1 MIILGDAAGRIVR
14 MLIQTVL
21 GFMIGDKFHET
32 LGVLCEQNHGRRSPM
47 RRLLWSV
54 VHCPPLSPFLSM
66 DAMSYQSDNNLQAAL
81 KACKSSFLSVGFFS
95 FFVNALMLV
104 PTFYM
109 IQVSGRVVP
118 SSSTSTL
125 LMLTLIMTVLV
136 VTMGALEWVR
146 SRIMVRISNR
156 LDVLLSRDVY
166 RASFKRALSSG
177 GADATAQSL
186 SDLTSLRQFFTGS
199 GLFAFFD
206 APWFPIY
213 TIVMFLFHPWF
224 GWITLGCGAV
234 LAILAVVNHR
244 VTGQALAT
252 ANKENVASNVV
263 TTKTLRN
270 AEVIESMG
278 MLETLMNR
286 WAKRQRNVMLL
297 QSNASD
303 KGGVVSSTSK
313 TFRTWSQ
320 SIMLATGAYLVITH
334 EINPGLLMA
343 GSLLLGRALAPID
356 QMIGNWKGFVAA
368 KVQYDRLNKVMDD
381 LKNEPERMP
390 LPAPEGHI
398 QVENLI
404 VAPPG
409 SKAPVLRSISF
420 VAPAGSIVGIV
431 GPSAA
436 GKSTLVRAL
445 MGIWPPQ
452 HGVVRLDGA
461 DIATWDKQALG
472 PYVGYLPQDI
482 ELFEGSIS
490 ENIARFDKVDPEKVV
505 EAAQMAGVHEMIL
518 MQPDGYDTV
527 IGSEGVNL
535 SGGQRQRIGLARAL
549 YGKPRLI
556 VLDEPNSNL
565 DDVGEKALGI
575 ALQKVKESGATVFI
589 VSHRPNILSRLDRV
603 LVMAGGTISLYGERD
618 KVIAQLAQQ
627 QAGNQPRVA
636 KAAPPAGP
644 AAPTAPAGPAAPGAP
659 AAPTPPVA
667 PAGGNPAAPSPATPN
682 GV

>member
-1 MIILGDAAGRIVR
+1 MSRI
-14 MLIQTVL
+14 Q
-21 GFMIGDKFHET
+21 E
-32 LGVLCEQNHGRRSPM
+32 
-47 RRLLWSV
+47 
-54 VHCPPLSPFLSM
+54 
-66 DAMSYQSDNNLQAAL
+66 NNLRAAL
-81 KACKSSFLSVGFFS
+81 RACKSSFLSVGFFS
-95 FFVNALMLV
+95 LFVNTLMLV
-104 PTFYM
+104 PTFFM
-109 IQVSGRVVP
+109 IQVSGRVVA
-118 SSSTSTL
+118 SSSESTL
-125 LMLTLIMTVLV
+125 LMLTLIMTILMI
-136 VTMGALEWVR
+136 TLGSLEWVR

-166 RASFKRALSSG
+166 RASFRRALNSG
-177 GADATAQSL
+177 GGDATAQSL
-186 SDLTSLRQFFTGS
+186 NDLTSLRQFFTGP

-213 TIVMFLFHPWF
+213 TTVMFLFHPWF
-224 GWITLGCGAV
+224 GWMTLACGLILSV
-234 LAILAVVNHR
+234 LAFVNHR
-244 VTGQALAT
+244 VTGNALAE
-252 ANKENVASNVV
+252 ANKESVVSNVA

-286 WAKRQRNVMLL
+286 WAKRQRKVLKL
-297 QSNASD
+297 QSDASD
-303 KGGVVSSTSK
+303 KGGVVSSVSK
-313 TFRTWSQ
+313 TFRMWAQ
-320 SIMLATGAYLVITH
+320 SIMLATGGYLVITH

-356 QMIGNWKGFVAA
+356 LMIGSWKGFVAA
-368 KVQYDRLNKVMDD
+368 KVQYDRLDKVLEDQ
-381 LKNEPERMP
+381 NAEPDRMK

-398 QVENLI
+398 QVENL
-404 VAPPG
+404 VLAPPG
-409 SKAPVLRSISF
+409 SKTPVLRNISF
-420 VAPAGSIVGIV
+420 VAPAGSIVGII

-436 GKSTLVRAL
+436 GKSTLVRGL
-445 MGIWPPQ
+445 MGIWPSQ

-461 DIATWDKQALG
+461 DISTWDKHDLG

-482 ELFEGSIS
+482 ELFEGTIS
-490 ENIARFDKVDPEKVV
+490 ENIARFEKVDPEKVV
-505 EAAQMAGVHEMIL
+505 EAAQTAGVHEMIL

-565 DDVGEKALGI
+565 DDVGEKALGV
-575 ALQKVKESGATVFI
+575 ALQKIKESGATVFI

-603 LVMAGGTISLYGERD
+603 LVMSAGTISLYGERD

-627 QAGNQPRVA
+627 QQGGAQPRVA
-636 KAAPPAGP
+636 KGAPG
-644 AAPTAPAGPAAPGAP
+644 AGPAAPGAP
-659 AAPTPPVA
+659 ASPTPPAA
-667 PAGGNPAAPSPATPN
+667 PTGGNPAAPSPATPN

>member
-1 MIILGDAAGRIVR
+1 
-14 MLIQTVL
+14 
-21 GFMIGDKFHET
+21 
-32 LGVLCEQNHGRRSPM
+32 
-47 RRLLWSV
+47 
-54 VHCPPLSPFLSM
+54 
-66 DAMSYQSDNNLQAAL
+66 MSSNSENNLQAAL
-81 KACKSSFLSVGFFS
+81 RACKSSFLSVGFFS

-104 PTFYM
+104 PTFFM

-125 LMLTLIMTVLV
+125 LMLSLILTVLLL
-136 VTMGALEWVR
+136 TMGALEWVR

-166 RASFKRALSSG
+166 RASFKRALTSG

-186 SDLTSLRQFFTGS
+186 NDLTALRQFFTGP

-224 GWITLGCGAV
+224 GWMTLACGAV
-234 LAILAVVNHR
+234 LSVLAVVNHR
-244 VTGQALAT
+244 VTGQALAA
-252 ANKENVASNVV
+252 ANRENVASNVV

-286 WAKRQRNVMLL
+286 WAKRQRNVMML
-297 QSNASD
+297 QSQASD

-320 SIMLATGAYLVITH
+320 SMMLAIGAYLVINH

-343 GSLLLGRALAPID
+343 GSLLLGRALSPID
-356 QMIGNWKGFVAA
+356 QMIGSWKGFVAA

-381 LKNEPERMP
+381 LNKEPERMP

-409 SKAPVLRSISF
+409 AKAPVLRSISF

-461 DIATWDKQALG
+461 DIASWDKQALG

-505 EAAQMAGVHEMIL
+505 QAAQMAGVHEMIL
-518 MQPDGYDTV
+518 MLPDGYDTV

-535 SGGQRQRIGLARAL
+535 SGGQRQRIGLARAI
-549 YGKPRLI
+549 YGNPRLI

-565 DDVGEKALGI
+565 DDVGERALGV
-575 ALQKVKESGATVFI
+575 ALQKLKETGATVFI
-589 VSHRPNILSRLDRV
+589 VSHRPNILTRLDRI

-618 KVIAQLAQQ
+618 RVIAELAAQQ
-627 QAGNQPRVA
+627 AKLQQRGAPAAAAQA
-636 KAAPPAGP
+636 PAT
-644 AAPTAPAGPAAPGAP
+644 APTAPPAPDAAP
-659 AAPTPPVA
+659 AAP
-667 PAGGNPAAPSPATPN
+667 AAVVPATTST
-682 GV
+682 GA

>member
-1 MIILGDAAGRIVR
+1 
-14 MLIQTVL
+14 
-21 GFMIGDKFHET
+21 
-32 LGVLCEQNHGRRSPM
+32 
-47 RRLLWSV
+47 
-54 VHCPPLSPFLSM
+54 
-66 DAMSYQSDNNLQAAL
+66 MSYLSENNLQAAL
-81 KACKSSFLSVGFFS
+81 RACKSSFLSVGFFS

-104 PTFYM
+104 PTFFM

-118 SSSTSTL
+118 SSSLSTL
-125 LMLTLIMTVLV
+125 IMLTVIMTVLV
-136 VTMGALEWVR
+136 ITMGALEWVR

-166 RASFKRALSSG
+166 RASFKRALTSG
-177 GADATAQSL
+177 GSDATAQSL
-186 SDLTSLRQFFTGS
+186 NDLTSLRQFFTGP

-213 TIVMFLFHPWF
+213 TIVMFLFHPLF
-224 GWITLGCGAV
+224 GWITLACGLV
-234 LAILAVVNHR
+234 LTCLAVINHR
-244 VTGQALAT
+244 VTGKALAS
-252 ANKENVASNVV
+252 ANKENVASNVI

-286 WAKRQRNVMLL
+286 WAKRQRNIMLL
-297 QSNASD
+297 QSDASD

-313 TFRTWSQ
+313 TFRIWSQ
-320 SIMLATGAYLVITH
+320 SIMLATGGYLVITH
-334 EINPGLLMA
+334 QINPGLLMA
-343 GSLLLGRALAPID
+343 GSLLLGRALSPID
-356 QMIGNWKGFVAA
+356 QMISSWKGFVAA
-368 KVQYDRLNKVMDD
+368 KVQYDRLSKVMDD

-409 SKAPVLRSISF
+409 AKAPVIRSISF

-461 DIATWDKQALG
+461 DIASWDKQALG

-490 ENIARFDKVDPEKVV
+490 ENIARFDKIDPEKVV

-518 MQPDGYDTV
+518 MLPDGYDTV
-527 IGSEGVNL
+527 IGSDGVNL
-535 SGGQRQRIGLARAL
+535 SGGQRQRIGLARAI
-549 YGKPRLI
+549 YGNPRLV

-565 DDVGEKALGI
+565 DDVGERALGV
-575 ALQKVKESGATVFI
+575 ALQKLKATGATVFI
-589 VSHRPNILSRLDRV
+589 VSHRPNILTRLDRI
-603 LVMAGGTISLYGERD
+603 LVMSGGTISLYGERD
-618 KVIAQLAQQ
+618 RVIAELAAQQ
-627 QAGNQPRVA
+627 AKGQQRVA
-636 KAAPPAGP
+636 QPAPSQPPAAPPAAPNATPPATPP
-644 AAPTAPAGPAAPGAP
+644 AAPNAAPPAAPAAAP
-659 AAPTPPVA
+659 ATTT
-667 PAGGNPAAPSPATPN
+667 ST

>member
-1 MIILGDAAGRIVR
+1 
-14 MLIQTVL
+14 
-21 GFMIGDKFHET
+21 
-32 LGVLCEQNHGRRSPM
+32 
-47 RRLLWSV
+47 
-54 VHCPPLSPFLSM
+54 
-66 DAMSYQSDNNLQAAL
+66 MSTQSENNLQAAL

-95 FFVNALMLV
+95 FFVNTLMLV

-125 LMLTLIMTVLV
+125 LMLTLILTLLLL
-136 VTMGALEWVR
+136 TLGSLEWVR

-166 RASFKRALSSG
+166 RASFKRSLHSG

-186 SDLTSLRQFFTGS
+186 NDLTSLRQFFTGA
-199 GLFAFFD
+199 GVFAFFD
-206 APWFPIY
+206 APWFPVY
-213 TIVMFLFHPWF
+213 TVIMFLFHPWF
-224 GWITLGCGAV
+224 GWMTLACGAV
-234 LAILAVVNHR
+234 LAVLAVVNHR
-244 VTGQALAT
+244 VTGPALAS

-286 WAKRQRNVMLL
+286 WAKRQRKVMML
-297 QSNASD
+297 QSQASD
-303 KGGVVSSTSK
+303 KGGVVSSVSK
-313 TFRTWSQ
+313 MFRTWSQ
-320 SIMLATGAYLVITH
+320 SVMLAIGAYLVITH

-343 GSLLLGRALAPID
+343 GSLLLGRALSPID
-356 QMIGNWKGFVAA
+356 QMISSWKGFVSA
-368 KVQYDRLNKVMDD
+368 KVQYDRLNRVLDD
-381 LKNEPERMP
+381 LNKEPERMP

-409 SKAPVLRSISF
+409 AKTPVLRSISF

-461 DIATWDKQALG
+461 DIASWDKQALG

-505 EAAQMAGVHEMIL
+505 QAAQMAGVHEMIL
-518 MQPDGYDTV
+518 MLPDGYDTV
-527 IGSEGVNL
+527 IGSDGVNL
-535 SGGQRQRIGLARAL
+535 SGGQRQRIGLARAI
-549 YGKPRLI
+549 YGNPRLI

-565 DDVGEKALGI
+565 DDVGERALGV
-575 ALQKVKESGATVFI
+575 ALQKLKETGATVFI
-589 VSHRPNILSRLDRV
+589 VSHRPNILTRLDRI

-618 KVIAQLAQQ
+618 RVIAELAAQQ
-627 QAGNQPRVA
+627 A
-636 KAAPPAGP
+636 KLQQRGAQ
-644 AAPTAPAGPAAPGAP
+644 APA
-659 AAPTPPVA
+659 TT
-667 PAGGNPAAPSPATPN
+667 PAAPSAPPAAAPAATTST
-682 GV
+682 GA

>member
-1 MIILGDAAGRIVR
+1 MPCSLEVGG
-14 MLIQTVL
+14 
-21 GFMIGDKFHET
+21 T
-32 LGVLCEQNHGRRSPM
+32 LPAV
-47 RRLLWSV
+47 
-54 VHCPPLSPFLSM
+54 FAYLSM
-66 DAMSYQSDNNLQAAL
+66 DTMSSLSDNNLQAAL

-109 IQVSGRVVP
+109 IQISGRVVP

-125 LMLTLIMTVLV
+125 LMLTLILTVLV
-136 VTMGALEWVR
+136 VTMGSLEWVR

-156 LDVLLSRDVY
+156 LDVMLSRDVY
-166 RASFKRALSSG
+166 RASFKRALNSG
-177 GADATAQSL
+177 GSDATAQSL
-186 SDLTSLRQFFTGS
+186 NDLTALRQFFTGS

-213 TIVMFLFHPWF
+213 TFVMFLFHPWF
-224 GWITLGCGAV
+224 GFMTLACGLV
-234 LAILAVVNHR
+234 LALLAVVNHR
-244 VTGQALAT
+244 LTANALAN

-263 TTKTLRN
+263 TAKTLRN

-286 WAKRQRNVMLL
+286 WAKRQRRIMLM
-297 QSNASD
+297 QSEASD
-303 KGGVVSSTSK
+303 KGGIVSTISK

-320 SIMLATGAYLVITH
+320 SIMLAIGAYLVVTH

-356 QMIGNWKGFVAA
+356 QMIGSWKGFVAA
-368 KVQYDRLNKVMDD
+368 KVQYDRLSKVLDD
-381 LKNEPERMP
+381 LSKEPERMP
-390 LPAPEGHI
+390 LPAPEGQI
-398 QVENLI
+398 QVENLV

-409 SKAPVLRSISF
+409 AKAPVIRNISF
-420 VAPAGSIVGIV
+420 VVPTGSIVGIV

-461 DIATWDKQALG
+461 DIASWDKQALG
-472 PYVGYLPQDI
+472 RYVGYLPQDI

-490 ENIARFDKVDPEKVV
+490 ENIARFDKIDPEKVV
-505 EAAQMAGVHEMIL
+505 QAAQMAGVHEMIL
-518 MQPDGYDTV
+518 MLPDGYDTV
-527 IGSEGVNL
+527 IGSDGVNL
-535 SGGQRQRIGLARAL
+535 SGGQRQRVGLARAI
-549 YGKPRLI
+549 YGNPRLI

-565 DDVGEKALGI
+565 DDVGERALGV
-575 ALQKVKESGATVFI
+575 ALQKLKETGATVFI
-589 VSHRPNILSRLDRV
+589 VSHRPNILTRLDRI

-618 KVIAQLAQQ
+618 RVIAELAAQQ
-627 QAGNQPRVA
+627 AKSQQRVA
-636 KAAPPAGP
+636 QAAA
-644 AAPTAPAGPAAPGAP
+644 TQ
-659 AAPTPPVA
+659 PPVA
-667 PAGGNPAAPSPATPN
+667 AAAAPVAPTSTGA
-682 GV
+682 